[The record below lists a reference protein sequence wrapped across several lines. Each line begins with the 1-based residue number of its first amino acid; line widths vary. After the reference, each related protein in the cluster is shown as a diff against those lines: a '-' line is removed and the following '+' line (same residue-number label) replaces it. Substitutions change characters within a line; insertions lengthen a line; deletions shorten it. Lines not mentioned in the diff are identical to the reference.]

1 MIVMSAKVLLYF
13 GTLSI
18 IETHHTGHASAQNID
33 DSGYYIHTIL
43 TESINGLLYHIYHF
57 CTNNQTFNQCSNAHI
72 IESIKITNA

>member
-43 TESINGLLYHIYHF
+43 TESTNGLLYHITFVQIIKHLI
-57 CTNNQTFNQCSNAHI
+57 NELNQS
-72 IESIKITNA
+72 K

>member
-33 DSGYYIHTIL
+33 DGGYYIHTIL
-43 TESINGLLYHIYHF
+43 YDITFVQIIKHLINAQMLI
-57 CTNNQTFNQCSNAHI
+57 
-72 IESIKITNA
+72 